1 MAGGVNSCRSLCS
14 GDSVYCRSG
23 GGHSGDDSDC
33 RGCNVFL
40 SLVGAVATG
49 LVSGS
54 WSPLLRYFIKRRCSV
69 MVLQSYSVS

>member
-1 MAGGVNSCRSLCS
+1 MTGGVNSCRSLCS

-49 LVSGS
+49 LVSGFLVPAPS
-54 WSPLLRYFIKRRCSV
+54 LFH
-69 MVLQSYSVS
+69 